1 MGNFTAYGFAPAT
14 LVAPMGAIS
23 VIVNAGVSSILLGE
37 DFRRRDLTGSLL
49 IIGGVHTYKH
59 THTRV

>member
-37 DFRRRDLTGSLL
+37 DFRRRDLIGSLL
-49 IIGGVHTYKH
+49 IIAGTLTH
-59 THTRV
+59 THT